1 MDYEEF
7 TGEIRKYFQLNDN
20 GMDSSFIEFS
30 PANWMIKKTQLIK
43 FMGCGRVLRGK
54 FTSLN
59 AYIRKQRFK
68 SLIYISTIRSY
79 ILEWRIQN

>member
-43 FMGCGRVLRGK
+43 FMGCGRVLRVK

-59 AYIRKQRFK
+59 DFIRKQRLK
-68 SLIYISTIRSY
+68 SLIYISTKNIKLVEGRK
-79 ILEWRIQN
+79 